1 MARYTGPVCRLCR
14 RHGDKLYLKGDRC
27 MGPKC
32 AFERRPS
39 PPGQQKRFGM
49 RRRRVSDR
57 ALQLQQKQRARA
69 TYGVLEKQFRR
80 YYKEAM
86 RRSGVTGD
94 TLVRLLEQRLDNVVY
109 RLGFAD
115 SRTQARQIVR
125 HGHIVLNGRLTDI
138 PSCATKVGD
147 EIVWSEK
154 GKRSQLIKMIQE
166 GMQSKEIPDWLGV
179 DSATMSGRVIAVP
192 DIAQV
197 GAKFDPAVIVEF
209 YSR

>member
-1 MARYTGPVCRLCR
+1 MARYTGAVCRLCR
-14 RHGDKLYLKGDRC
+14 RYGDKLYLKGDRC

-57 ALQLQQKQRARA
+57 ALQLREKQRARF
-69 TYGVLEKQFRR
+69 TYGLMERQFRR
-80 YYKEAM
+80 YYRQAV
-86 RRSGVTGD
+86 RRAGITGE
-94 TLVRLLEQRLDNVVY
+94 TLVRLLEQGLDNVIF

-115 SRTQARQIVR
+115 SRAQARQVVR
-125 HGHIVLNGRLTDI
+125 HGHIHLNGRTTDI

-147 EIVWSEK
+147 EIAWSPK
-154 GKRSQLIKMIQE
+154 GKRTEFFKIVQE
-166 GMQSKEIPDWLGV
+166 AMQGKEVPDWLGV
-179 DSATMSGRVIAVP
+179 DAATMSGRVIAQP

-197 GAKFDPAVIVEF
+197 GAKFDPAVIVEY

>member
-14 RHGDKLYLKGDRC
+14 RYGDKLYLKGERC
-27 MGPKC
+27 MTPKC

-39 PPGQQKRFGM
+39 VPGQQQRFG

-57 ALQLQQKQRARA
+57 ALQLREKQRARF
-69 TYGVLEKQFRR
+69 TYGIMEGQFRR
-80 YYKEAM
+80 YYKEAA
-86 RRSGVTGD
+86 RRSGVTGE
-94 TLVRLLEQRLDNVVY
+94 TLVRFLEQRLDNAVF

-115 SRTQARQIVR
+115 SRAQARQIVR
-125 HGHIVLNGRLTDI
+125 HGHIMLNGRKTDI

-147 EIVWSEK
+147 EIAWSPK
-154 GKRSQLIKMIQE
+154 GKQTELFGIMQE
-166 GMQSKEIPDWLGV
+166 SIQSKEVPDWLSV
-179 DSATMSGRVIAVP
+179 DAANMAGRIVSVP
-192 DIAQV
+192 DVAQV